1 MEWLQDKRE
10 RDLISTIRDRKSRV
24 IVENSIKSYRE
35 NMLTNLSQK
44 KNVKLFPDLTFNS
57 FIPLKTISLSLTLNL
72 KNNKKNCRKY
82 ISETNIRLTHL
93 NPNLKD
99 KDKIKEYNL
108 YEEPYINDDNYDK
121 IKISDD
127 EEEENNEYDDLEKMV
142 SDVNDEILFYD
153 EKLQKRESINTINN
167 WNEQLNRN
175 DILTDFIELK
185 QKVKKSTIK
194 TSNDLL
200 YILQQENVFKQEIS
214 RNSVLYEEISKI
226 DHFQEFMGYLSEKTY
241 KFYMK
246 KMNYSYLVLMLLSY
260 FNMEKFINSHKCLT
274 EDELIILFI
283 KKVLLFTGIVTNKIY
298 DSIMSIVK
306 SLKGQKSFENYL
318 NIFWPII
325 DLSDKY
331 QCYKYK
337 FLLFL
342 VKKYNENI
350 ITLNDYKLFCDSIK
364 GKSIYDPNICDDII
378 GKVIPIIKA
387 KYPLDAL
394 DQLNYTHVSIT
405 LEFLLHYK
413 YDSV

>member
-1 MEWLQDKRE
+1 
-10 RDLISTIRDRKSRV
+10 
-24 IVENSIKSYRE
+24 
-35 NMLTNLSQK
+35 
-44 KNVKLFPDLTFNS
+44 
-57 FIPLKTISLSLTLNL
+57 
-72 KNNKKNCRKY
+72 
-82 ISETNIRLTHL
+82 
-93 NPNLKD
+93 
-99 KDKIKEYNL
+99 
-108 YEEPYINDDNYDK
+108 
-121 IKISDD
+121 
-127 EEEENNEYDDLEKMV
+127 
-142 SDVNDEILFYD
+142 
-153 EKLQKRESINTINN
+153 
-167 WNEQLNRN
+167 
-175 DILTDFIELK
+175 
-185 QKVKKSTIK
+185 
-194 TSNDLL
+194 
-200 YILQQENVFKQEIS
+200 
-214 RNSVLYEEISKI
+214 
-226 DHFQEFMGYLSEKTY
+226 MGYLSEKTY

-394 DQLNYTHVSIT
+394 DQLNYTNVSIT